1 VTDTTTTNGGDGRG
15 VLSLRERLRARAA
28 ARAVPLKLH
37 LELTKRCNL
46 RCYHCYLSEPGPEL
60 STERVLH
67 LLDEV
72 AELGCMGVI
81 LTGGEIAMRSDFM
94 VVARGIKDRRMT
106 LSLLTN
112 GTLLSDDDLD
122 TLADMS
128 PASVAVSMYSAHDGA
143 HDRVTGV
150 PGSFARTL
158 RTIEGLASRG
168 VRCSI
173 HTPLM
178 RETLHGYVGI
188 LQLAESLGVGF
199 MFDPT
204 IVPGDDGDQEVTR
217 HCVEAHELRRFYLDR
232 VLIDKTR
239 EGKIVTRDPASEAAV
254 DERRLLG
261 PCAAGITSVHVAA
274 NGDVLPCMG
283 FPPAFGSI
291 AGRPLAE
298 VWHGPQARRH
308 RELMRR
314 PPERCGECELLRYCT
329 ARCPRLAVG
338 EGSSMRGPNRRACE
352 LATIVRDMRAQYM
365 RST

>member
-1 VTDTTTTNGGDGRG
+1 MATANSGDGRG
-15 VLSLRERLRARAA
+15 VLSLRGRLRAHAA

-60 STERVLH
+60 STERVLR

-81 LTGGEIAMRSDFM
+81 LTGGEIATRSDY
-94 VVARGIKDRRMT
+94 VAVARGIKDRRMT

-122 TLADMS
+122 TLAGIG
-128 PASVAVSMYSAHDGA
+128 PANVAVSMYSADPRT

-158 RTIEGLASRG
+158 RTIEGLKGRG

-173 HTPLM
+173 HSPLM
-178 RETLHGYVGI
+178 RDTLHGYAGVWR
-188 LQLAESLGVGF
+188 LAENLGIRC

-204 IVPGDDGDQEVTR
+204 IVPGDDGDYEVTR
-217 HCVEAHELRRFYLDR
+217 HCVDAHELRRFFLDR
-232 VLIDKTR
+232 QLIDKTR
-239 EGKIVTRDPASEAAV
+239 EGKIVTRDASADAAA

-261 PCAAGITSVHVAA
+261 PCSAGITAVLVEA

-283 FPPAFGSI
+283 FRPAFGNI
-291 AGRPLAE
+291 AERPFAE
-298 VWHGPQARRH
+298 VWHGAEARRH
-308 RELMRR
+308 RELMRQ
-314 PPERCGECELLRYCT
+314 PPEKCGECELLRYCT
-329 ARCPRLAVG
+329 TRCPRLAVS

-352 LATIVRDMRAQYM
+352 LAAIVRDMRVDYT
-365 RST
+365 RSA